1 MAHSTNRISAPTNRS
16 FTTFQFFDISCCPSR
31 YAVSRVPPS
40 SRRARLDISARS
52 CRYHIPCA
60 GSRVFLG
67 PGAHGR
73 TDRTFERIVVT
84 LGAFHFRVAFGLVGV
99 ARRDGR
105 VACGRHRPSPPGRT
119 RRNRGPSVRTRS
131 LPRRSKGFSRDIRL
145 ASTPLGVVSPARI
158 TGPEIAARKSATRG
172 SCNPAR
178 PRRYGWWPQP
188 TPAARPRDRP
198 RWCRPPAAVGARRAQ
213 ECRKAREAT
222 VPRRLRTA

>member
-105 VACGRHRPSPPGRT
+105 VACGRHRPSPPGGRAGT
-119 RRNRGPSVRTRS
+119 AVLRSVRARCRGDHGV
-131 LPRRSKGFSRDIRL
+131 LPATSVSRQHRLGLSQRPGSRGRRSPRGGSLR
-145 ASTPLGVVSPARI
+145 PAVRATLPGRAA
-158 TGPEIAARKSATRG
+158 TGGPG
-172 SCNPAR
+172 
-178 PRRYGWWPQP
+178 
-188 TPAARPRDRP
+188 RPRDRP
-198 RWCRPPAAVGARRAQ
+198 RWCRPPAAVGTRRAQ
-213 ECRKAREAT
+213 DCRKAREAT